1 MVRILVLLLALAMP
15 LVSWMSQAGWF
26 GADIGSVSNRN
37 PSLIVAAGY
46 AFSIWG
52 LIFALGIAFAIYQAL
67 PARRDDALLAPLRW
81 PAAAV
86 FALTSSWMIV
96 FPMEWF
102 WLALLVI
109 WASLAGLIVI
119 VFRLSPPPR
128 RLSGLERVIVRSTF
142 LIFCAWVALASF
154 LNIAQTLLAYG
165 IDPGVAPVVWS
176 TVLLLL
182 AGALLLF
189 LHRRVDGDLA
199 FAATAWWALVAI
211 YVRQSAS
218 TAPGADVLAWVAVG
232 IALVVLLYTVWLQLR
247 ARRGA

>member
-1 MVRILVLLLALAMP
+1 MLRLLVLLLALSMP

-26 GADIGSVSNRN
+26 GTDIGSVSNRS

-52 LIFALGIAFAIYQAL
+52 LIFALSVAFGIYQAL
-67 PARRDDALLAPLRW
+67 PSRRDDTLLAPLRW

-86 FALTSSWMIV
+86 FALTSAWMIV
-96 FPMEWF
+96 FPQEWF

-109 WASLAGLIVI
+109 WTSLAALIVI

-128 RLSGLERVIVRSTF
+128 RLSGLERVVVRSTF
-142 LIFCAWVALASF
+142 LIFCAWVSLASF
-154 LNIAQTLLAYG
+154 LNIAQVVIAYG

-176 TVLLLL
+176 TALLLL
-182 AGALLLF
+182 AAALLLF
-189 LHRRVDGDLA
+189 LHRRVGGDLV
-199 FAATAWWALVAI
+199 FAATAWWALIAI

-218 TAPGADVLAWVAVG
+218 TAAGADVVAWVAVG
-232 IALVVLLYTVWLQLR
+232 IAVVLAVFTAWLRLR
-247 ARRGA
+247 PRRGD